1 MPEDKIGRG
10 VRHFVT
16 AMTLLLVAT
25 LLAAA
30 ASHQRSDSVEKY
42 SESLLLSPSAE
53 SPRYFTYPDGRQQL
67 TYTIDSDYPAKDML
81 SFLSVELQKRGWKP
95 LRFDFLNP
103 DMPSSHVRGWTF
115 FEDATQEPRM
125 AVRQWMADWENR
137 AHDITL
143 YNLEY
148 RSPSGAAL
156 ESKTLRVVAL
166 YIPAEMVTR
175 MKRETASKMK
185 HPSEPKK

>member
-1 MPEDKIGRG
+1 MPENKINRG

-16 AMTLLLVAT
+16 VMNLLLFST

-30 ASHQRSDSVEKY
+30 ASHQRSNSVEEY
-42 SESLLLSPSAE
+42 SESLLVVPSAN
-53 SPRYFTYPDGRQQL
+53 SPQHLTYPDGRQQL
-67 TYTIDSDYPAKDML
+67 TYTIDSDYPATGIL
-81 SFLSVELQKRGWKP
+81 SFLSSELRKRGWKP

-156 ESKTLRVVAL
+156 ESKPCGSLPFTFQQRW
-166 YIPAEMVTR
+166 
-175 MKRETASKMK
+175 
-185 HPSEPKK
+185 